1 MHTYTKKHTSQCQTY
16 TYILNSKAQQSCHG
30 WADILQFNTLAKW
43 MVEMYSHKQRNNTI
57 YENND
62 AEKLKEIDVD
72 LLRLSY

>member
-1 MHTYTKKHTSQCQTY
+1 MGGRIFSSSTHS
-16 TYILNSKAQQSCHG
+16 
-30 WADILQFNTLAKW
+30 AKW

-62 AEKLKEIDVD
+62 AAKLKEIDVD